1 MRCLVY
7 FLLCILRTCLFE
19 LNFRYSPEY
28 VKEYIEGSK
37 PMFSVGE
44 YWDNCEYSP
53 TDSSL
58 NYNQGSENCNK
69 QKSIAQRTILFF
81 SHVM

>member
-1 MRCLVY
+1 MWCLVY
-7 FLLCILRTCLFE
+7 FLLRILRTCLFE
-19 LNFRYSPEY
+19 INCRYSPKY

-53 TDSSL
+53 TDCSL
-58 NYNQGSENCNK
+58 NYNQGSNNCNK
-69 QKSIAQRTILFF
+69 QKSIAQQYYSFL
-81 SHVM
+81 M